1 MEQVIAVDPGGTTGL
16 VRWQDVTDIYE
27 AHQLTW
33 EDTVRLVHGW
43 LVHADEADFFQT
55 TIVVERYTI
64 TMQTLKKS
72 RQYEALYCI
81 GGLLTLALLHEG
93 VDVVLQTPAEAKGL
107 ASDDTLRRLGW
118 YDAVRGKEHAR
129 DALRHLVLFLVKT
142 GRMNPSRLI
151 GTGT

>member
-1 MEQVIAVDPGGTTGL
+1 MIAVDPGGTTGL
-16 VRWQDVTDIYE
+16 VRWQDVTDSFE
-27 AHQLTW
+27 VHQLSW
-33 EDTVRLVHGW
+33 EDTVRKVHGW
-43 LVHADEADFFQT
+43 LLWADEADYFQT
-55 TIVVERYTI
+55 TIVCERYTI

-93 VDVVLQTPAEAKGL
+93 IDFVLQTPAEAKGL
-107 ASDDTLRRLGW
+107 AQDQALKNLGW
-118 YDAVRGKEHAR
+118 YDAVRGQEHAR

-142 GRMNPSRLI
+142 GRMDPHRLI